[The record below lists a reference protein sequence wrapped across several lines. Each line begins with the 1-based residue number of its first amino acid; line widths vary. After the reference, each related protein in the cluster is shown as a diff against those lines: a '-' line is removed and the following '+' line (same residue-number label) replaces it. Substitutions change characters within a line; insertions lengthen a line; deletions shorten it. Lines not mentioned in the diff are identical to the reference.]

1 MRWKRGHQSP
11 DVIVRRG
18 GGGMGGAM
26 GAGLVPLLANLLFRR
41 FGWLGIALAIG
52 AYFLFNNYFS
62 GSTGAVDQPSA
73 QYETEAKSDPRVE
86 FVSFVLDDVQNTW
99 SEIFTRNGGSYQRAQ
114 MVIFEQAT
122 PTGCGYGQS
131 ATGPFYCPRD
141 NRVYLDLAFFR
152 TLEQRLGASGDFAQ
166 AYVIAHEVGHHVQNL
181 LGLTDKVHGASRGQR
196 EGAGGL
202 SVRLEL
208 QADCFAGLWANA
220 TGRRDLLEQGDL
232 QEAIEAAAA
241 IGDDRLQEMSRGT
254 VQPESWTHGS
264 SAQRMEW
271 FQRGLKS
278 GNPDSCDTFQDATA
292 HR

>member
-1 MRWKRGHQSP
+1 
-11 DVIVRRG
+11 
-18 GGGMGGAM
+18 MGGAM
-26 GAGLVPLLANLLFRR
+26 GAGLLPLLANLLFRK

-62 GSTGAVDQPSA
+62 GSTTAVDQPTA
-73 QYETEAKSDPRVE
+73 EYQTEAKSDPRVQ

-99 SEIFTRNGGSYQRAQ
+99 SEIFTRNGGTYQRAQ

-141 NRVYLDLAFFR
+141 NRVYLDLSFFR
-152 TLEQRLGASGDFAQ
+152 ALEQRLGASGDFAQ
-166 AYVIAHEVGHHVQNL
+166 AYVIAHEVGHHVQNQ
-181 LGLTDKVHGASRGQR
+181 LGLTDRVHGASRGQQQG
-196 EGAGGL
+196 EGGL

-220 TGRRDLLEQGDL
+220 TGQRGLLEQGDL
-232 QEAIEAAAA
+232 EEAIEAAQA
-241 IGDDRLQEMSRGT
+241 IGDDRLQKQSTGT
-254 VQPESWTHGS
+254 VQPEKWTHGS
-264 SAQRMEW
+264 SAQRMAW
-271 FQRGLKS
+271 FRRGAES

-292 HR
+292 SR